1 MENLINKYNVAGP
14 RYTSYPTIPYWD
26 TKAFSESAWLHSLKE
41 VLKKTKS
48 SNGICLYIHLPF
60 CESLCTFCGCNK
72 RITKNHTVEIP
83 YIEAVLKEWNLYLNI
98 LDETPTISEIHLGGG
113 SPSFFNPN
121 NLKKLI
127 KGLLKNVKIHEKI
140 EFSFEGN
147 PNNTTALHLQT
158 LYDLGFKRVSF
169 GVQDYDPFVQN
180 AIHRVQPFENVEKV
194 TNLSKAIGYESI
206 SHDLIYGL
214 PFQTIDSIID
224 TIEKTVSLKP
234 DRISFY
240 SYAHVPWLPGNGQR
254 GFHDEDLPSATEKY
268 HFYELGKKMLLK
280 NGYFE
285 IGMDNFALENDPLY
299 LAFKNK
305 TLSRNFMGYT
315 TTNDKLLLGLG
326 VSSIS
331 DTGISYSQNVKNVD
345 EYIKLTNENILPIL
359 KGHILTKED
368 VHIRKKIN
376 EIMCQASTIWNVD
389 NDFTAS
395 ELASIIAKLTLFE
408 KDGLIKFDNK
418 YLNVTETGKPFLRN
432 ICMAFDKRMI
442 RDNKI
447 GQIFSQTI

>member
-1 MENLINKYNVAGP
+1 M
-14 RYTSYPTIPYWD
+14 PYWQ
-26 TKAFSESAWLHSLKE
+26 TTTFSEAAWLKSLKE
-41 VLKKTKS
+41 VFHNTKS
-48 SNGICLYIHLPF
+48 EKGICIYIHLPF

-72 RITKNHTVEIP
+72 RITKNHAVETP

-98 LDETPTISEIHLGGG
+98 FDETPTISEIHLGGG
-113 SPSFFNPN
+113 SPSFFSPD

-127 KGLLKNVKIHEKI
+127 NGLLKNVKIAQKI

-147 PNNTTALHLQT
+147 PNNTTADHLQT
-158 LYDLGFKRVSF
+158 LYNLGFKRVSF
-169 GVQDYDPFVQN
+169 GVQDYDPVVQK
-180 AIHRVQPFENVEKV
+180 AIHRDQPFEIVESV
-194 TNLSKAIGYESI
+194 TKLSKSIGYESI

-214 PFQTIDSIID
+214 PFQTIDSVVD
-224 TIEKTVSLKP
+224 TIEKTLSLKP

-254 GFHDEDLPSATEKY
+254 GFHDEDLPSATDKY
-268 HFYELGKKMLLK
+268 HFYETGKKMLLE
-280 NGYFE
+280 NGYFD

-299 LAFKNK
+299 LAFKEK

-315 TTNDKLLLGLG
+315 TTHEKLLLGLG

-345 EYIKLTNENILPIL
+345 EYIKLLNENIFPIL
-359 KGHILTKED
+359 KGHILTAED
-368 VHIRKKIN
+368 VQIGKKIS
-376 EIMCQASTIWNVD
+376 EIMCQGATIWNVD
-389 NDFTAS
+389 NDFTVS

-408 KDGLIKFDNK
+408 KDGLINFDNK
-418 YLNVTETGKPFLRN
+418 YLNVTEAGKPFLRN

>member
-1 MENLINKYNVAGP
+1 MENLIKKYNIPGP
-14 RYTSYPTIPYWD
+14 RYTSYPTMPYWD
-26 TKAFSESAWLHSLKE
+26 TKNFTEATWQNSLKE
-41 VLKKTKS
+41 VFKKTNSTK
-48 SNGICLYIHLPF
+48 GICIYIHLPF

-72 RITKNHTVEIP
+72 RITKNHAVETP
-83 YIEAVLKEWNLYLNI
+83 YIEALLKEWNMYLNI
-98 LDETPTISEIHLGGG
+98 LCETPMISEIHLGGG
-113 SPSFFNPN
+113 SPSFFHPN

-127 KGLLKNVKIHEKI
+127 NGLLKNVKLADKI

-147 PNNTTALHLQT
+147 PNNTSAAHLQT
-158 LYDLGFKRVSF
+158 LYNLGFRRVSY
-169 GVQDYDPFVQN
+169 GVQDYDPVVQK
-180 AIHRVQPFENVEKV
+180 AIHRIQPFENVEKA
-194 TNLSKAIGYESI
+194 TTGAKAIGYESI

-214 PFQTIDSIID
+214 PFQKAESIVD
-224 TIEKTVSLKP
+224 TIEKTLSLKP

-254 GFHDEDLPSATEKY
+254 GFHDEDLPSATDKY
-268 HFYELGKKMLLK
+268 HFYELGKKMLLE

-315 TTNDKLLLGLG
+315 TTNEKLLLGLG

-331 DTGISYSQNVKNVD
+331 DTGISYSQNIKNVD
-345 EYIKLTNENILPIL
+345 EYIKLVNENILPIL

-368 VHIRKKIN
+368 VQIGKKIN
-376 EIMCQASTIWNVD
+376 EIMCQGSTIWNKN
-389 NDFTAS
+389 NDFNAS
-395 ELASIIAKLTLFE
+395 ELAPIVAKLTQFE
-408 KDGLIKFDNK
+408 KDGLITFDNK
-418 YLNVTETGKPFLRN
+418 YLSVTDTGKPFLRN
-432 ICMAFDKRMI
+432 ICMAFDNRMI
-442 RDNKI
+442 RDTKI